1 MYTHLCVLREEG
13 GSRGA
18 RKYVVP
24 YQSKSSMPGVQ
35 FSPRI
40 YVSSIFLVI
49 LNADRANIR

>member
-40 YVSSIFLVI
+40 FQECFQHFS
-49 LNADRANIR
+49 RHPEC